1 MDKLEEI
8 FKLQE
13 ELNDH
18 VFVKQGIMQGVFNF
32 ESEGLKTS
40 RIRDAA
46 NIGLLGPNDLPNT
59 WLRNYLKAL
68 QEEGKELEAELL
80 WKWWSKDKID
90 MQNIRVE
97 IVDIMHFL
105 VSLALAAGL
114 NAEEFRRLYVSKH
127 RVNEQ
132 RQEQGYSKETKD
144 ETDNKSVV

>member
-1 MDKLEEI
+1 MDKLTEI
-8 FKLQE
+8 FQLQE
-13 ELNDH
+13 DLNDR
-18 VFVKQGIMQGVFNF
+18 VFEKQSIGDGNLTM
-32 ESEGLKTS
+32 
-40 RIRDAA
+40 RDICKEA
-46 NIGLLGPNDLPNT
+46 NRNCLGPNDLPNT

-68 QEEGKELEAELL
+68 QEEAKELDAELL
-80 WKWWSKDKID
+80 WKWWSKDKIN

-105 VSLALAAGL
+105 VSLALASGL
-114 NAEEFRRLYVSKH
+114 TAEEFHRLYVAKH